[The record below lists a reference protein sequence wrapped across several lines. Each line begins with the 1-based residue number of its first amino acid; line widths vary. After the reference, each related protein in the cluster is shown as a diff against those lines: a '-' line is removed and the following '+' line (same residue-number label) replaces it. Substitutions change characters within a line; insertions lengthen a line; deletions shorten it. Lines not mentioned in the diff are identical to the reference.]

1 MLEPMLETI
10 VPPIGGAET
19 LYGTVRNFGRTRTAS
34 YGLNGRVKTPTLWH
48 YL

>member
-19 LYGTVRNFGRTRTAS
+19 LYGTVHNFGPIRAAS
-34 YGLNGRVKTPTLWH
+34 YSLNGRVKTPTL
-48 YL
+48 